1 MVLPPLYAI
10 RSHPFRNLRHPNAAH
25 TNSAVC
31 MADLYLHL
39 KSACCGTSVKRCILK
54 SSRVVVVTRMAQ
66 VLPIWF
72 ALSLS
77 LFSPRHRHFSRGC
90 FSKNNPS
97 KTPLTPRL
105 VPLPGPFMGQLVDHA
120 YVAPRYCTGL
130 EQFLYGTKPIPFRG
144 TGHYEC
150 NFWTRCDVKSRLR
163 RGFLAVQ
170 GERK

>member
-1 MVLPPLYAI
+1 MLWHICQTVHI
-10 RSHPFRNLRHPNAAH
+10 EIFTRSSSYTDGVGVANLVR
-25 TNSAVC
+25 S
-31 MADLYLHL
+31 
-39 KSACCGTSVKRCILK
+39 
-54 SSRVVVVTRMAQ
+54 
-66 VLPIWF
+66 
-72 ALSLS
+72 LSLS
-77 LFSPRHRHFSRGC
+77 FFPPSPSLFAWLFLQ
-90 FSKNNPS
+90 N
-97 KTPLTPRL
+97 LTPRL

>member
-54 SSRVVVVTRMAQ
+54 SSRVVVVTPMAQ

-77 LFSPRHRHFSRGC
+77 LFSPS
-90 FSKNNPS
+90 PS
-97 KTPLTPRL
+97 LFALFLQNSTPRL
-105 VPLPGPFMGQLVDHA
+105 IHPGPFMGQLVDLA
-120 YVAPRYCTGL
+120 YVTPRYCTGL
-130 EQFLYGTKPIPFRG
+130 QIHPI
-144 TGHYEC
+144 
-150 NFWTRCDVKSRLR
+150 
-163 RGFLAVQ
+163 
-170 GERK
+170 GERAIMSVIFGITSRVAMLNLDCTAAFQPFKEKGNKVERFVNVG

>member
-77 LFSPRHRHFSRGC
+77 LSFFPPSPSLFAWL
-90 FSKNNPS
+90 FLQN
-97 KTPLTPRL
+97 LTPRL

>member
-1 MVLPPLYAI
+1 MLWHICQTVHI
-10 RSHPFRNLRHPNAAH
+10 EIFTRSSSYTDGVGVANLVR
-25 TNSAVC
+25 
-31 MADLYLHL
+31 
-39 KSACCGTSVKRCILK
+39 
-54 SSRVVVVTRMAQ
+54 
-66 VLPIWF
+66 
-72 ALSLS
+72 SLS